1 MGKMERIHKKT
12 VLIIIGIILLM
23 GISCVNSCS
32 MTKRQ
37 NVKTGMYLAE
47 GAKDGDDARVGSDNG
62 IGNNSNNDA
71 IDAILQGME
80 AENSVSGGNALYSK
94 EPTVYTGEETIRVL
108 IQNSDYQGIF
118 HKEVKLSCDTE
129 WELHYGLDMELTEKY
144 AGGEELLLD
153 GNGAWFTE
161 CARIELTPTDS
172 GGKISL
178 LSVNRSQ
185 GTPAYRG
192 RIEIRKTG
200 QGFVVINELSIEEY
214 LYGVVPSEMPVS
226 YPMEALKAQ
235 AICARTYVYAQM
247 DSPGYAEYGA
257 HVDDSTGYQV
267 YNNTAEKE
275 EAIQAVQE
283 TKGEVVRLN
292 GELVD
297 TYYYSTSCGFGADE
311 RVWNPGEEKRV
322 SYLTAASIS
331 ETAMQQERRKQESD
345 SAGFQG
351 TGKQEGDSAGLQ
363 GTGKQE
369 GDSAELPGTGY
380 FTAQDMCR
388 GDYFHEFLQNP
399 PETDFERQEPWYRWS
414 ITVESIDTESLQKVL
429 KERREAEPDR
439 IFVEE
444 NGENSEN
451 LAGNTGSKTE
461 NNGDKTEPVGSKEG
475 NAGSNAEIAGKWED
489 IGRITDI
496 HIGKRGDGGIA
507 ESLVIKGE
515 KRTVTV
521 LSQYNIRAVLCA
533 GGVTAVRQDG
543 SKVEMKT
550 LLLPSAFFEIETIK
564 DGENM
569 IGYKLYGGGYGHGAG
584 MSQNAARHMAEKG
597 YTAADILL
605 YFYKNCKIEN
615 VRTET

>member
-1 MGKMERIHKKT
+1 MGKTERIHKKT
-12 VLIIIGIILLM
+12 VLIIIGILLLL

-32 MTKRQ
+32 TTKQQ
-37 NVKTGMYLAE
+37 NAKNGVYLAE
-47 GAKDGDDARVGSDNG
+47 GVKDE
-62 IGNNSNNDA
+62 
-71 IDAILQGME
+71 E
-80 AENSVSGGNALYSK
+80 AENTVSGGNALEQK
-94 EPTVYTGEETIRVL
+94 AQVVYTGEETIRVL
-108 IQNSDYQGIF
+108 IQNSDYQGIY

-129 WELHYGLDMELTEKY
+129 WELHYGLDGELTEKH

-153 GNGAWFTE
+153 GNSAWFTE
-161 CARIELTPTDS
+161 CARIVLSPAED

-178 LSVNRSQ
+178 LSVNRSH

-192 RIEIRKTG
+192 SMEIRKTG
-200 QGFVVINELSIEEY
+200 QGFVVINELPVEEY

-235 AICARTYVYAQM
+235 AICARTYVYAHLE
-247 DSPGYAEYGA
+247 SPGYGEYGA

-311 RVWNPGEEKRV
+311 RVWNPGEEKKV

-331 ETAMQQERRKQESD
+331 ETAMQQDQN
-345 SAGFQG
+345 
-351 TGKQEGDSAGLQ
+351 
-363 GTGKQE
+363 
-369 GDSAELPGTGY
+369 SAEIPGTEY

-388 GDYFHEFLQNP
+388 GDYFHEFLHNP

-414 ITVESIDTESLQKVL
+414 ITVESLDTESLRKVL
-429 KERREAEPDR
+429 KERQEAEPDR
-439 IFVEE
+439 ILVE
-444 NGENSEN
+444 
-451 LAGNTGSKTE
+451 K
-461 NNGDKTEPVGSKEG
+461 NGDKTEPVGSNAGNTDSNAGNTGSNAE
-475 NAGSNAEIAGKWED
+475 NAGSNAEAAGEWED

-496 HIGKRGDGGIA
+496 RIGKRGDGGIA

-515 KRTVTV
+515 KKTVTV

-543 SKVEMKT
+543 SKVELKM
-550 LLLPSAFFEIETIK
+550 LLPSAFFEIESVK
-564 DGENM
+564 EGENM

-597 YTAADILL
+597 YTTADILL
-605 YFYKNCKIEN
+605 FFYRDCKIEN

>member
-1 MGKMERIHKKT
+1 MGKTERIHKKT
-12 VLIIIGIILLM
+12 VLITIGILLLL

-32 MTKRQ
+32 AAKQQ
-37 NVKTGMYLAE
+37 NAKNGVYPAE
-47 GAKDGDDARVGSDNG
+47 GAKDE
-62 IGNNSNNDA
+62 
-71 IDAILQGME
+71 E
-80 AENSVSGGNALYSK
+80 AENSVSGGNALVQK
-94 EPTVYTGEETIRVL
+94 APVVYTGEETIRVL

-129 WELHYGLDMELTEKY
+129 WELHYGLDGELTEKH

-153 GNGAWFTE
+153 ENSAWFTE
-161 CARIELTPTDS
+161 CARIVLSPAED

-192 RIEIRKTG
+192 SMEIRKTG
-200 QGFVVINELSIEEY
+200 QGFVVINELPVEEY

-235 AICARTYVYAQM
+235 AICARTYVYAHLE
-247 DSPGYAEYGA
+247 SPGYGEYGA

-311 RVWNPGEEKRV
+311 RVWNPGEEKKV
-322 SYLTAASIS
+322 SYLKAASIS
-331 ETAMQQERRKQESD
+331 ETPA
-345 SAGFQG
+345 
-351 TGKQEGDSAGLQ
+351 
-363 GTGKQE
+363 
-369 GDSAELPGTGY
+369 

-388 GDYFHEFLQNP
+388 GDYFHEFLHNP

-414 ITVESIDTESLQKVL
+414 ITVESIDAESLQKVL
-429 KERREAEPDR
+429 KERQEAEPDR
-439 IFVEE
+439 ILVEK
-444 NGENSEN
+444 S
-451 LAGNTGSKTE
+451 
-461 NNGDKTEPVGSKEG
+461 GDKTEPVGGNAENVGGNAG
-475 NAGSNAEIAGKWED
+475 NAGSNVGNVGSNAGKAGGNAEAAGEWED

-496 HIGKRGDGGIA
+496 CIGKRGDGGIA

-515 KRTVTV
+515 KKTVTV

-543 SKVEMKT
+543 SKVELKM
-550 LLLPSAFFEIETIK
+550 LLPSAFFEIESVK
-564 DGENM
+564 EGENM

-597 YTAADILL
+597 YTTADILL
-605 YFYKNCKIEN
+605 FFYRDCKIEN

>member
-12 VLIIIGIILLM
+12 ILIIIGILLRL

-32 MTKRQ
+32 KEKQQ
-37 NVKTGMYLAE
+37 NAKTGVYPAE
-47 GAKDGDDARVGSDNG
+47 G
-62 IGNNSNNDA
+62 

-80 AENSVSGGNALYSK
+80 EENSVSSGNAPEQK
-94 EPTVYTGEETIRVL
+94 VPVVYTGEETIRVL
-108 IQNSDYQGIF
+108 LQNSDYQGIF

-129 WELHYGLDMELTEKY
+129 WELHYGLDGELTERH
-144 AGGEELLLD
+144 AGGEEVLLD
-153 GNGAWFTE
+153 GNSAWFTE
-161 CARIELTPTDS
+161 CARIVLSPAED
-172 GGKISL
+172 GGRISL

-192 RIEIRKTG
+192 SMEIRKTG
-200 QGFVVINELSIEEY
+200 QGFVVINELPIEEY

-235 AICARTYVYAQM
+235 AICARTYVYAHLE
-247 DSPGYAEYGA
+247 SPGYGEYGA

-311 RVWNPGEEKRV
+311 RVWNPSEEKKV
-322 SYLTAASIS
+322 SYLKAVSIS
-331 ETAMQQERRKQESD
+331 ETAMQQDQN
-345 SAGFQG
+345 
-351 TGKQEGDSAGLQ
+351 
-363 GTGKQE
+363 
-369 GDSAELPGTGY
+369 SAEIPGTEY

-388 GDYFHEFLQNP
+388 GDYFHVFLHNP

-414 ITVESIDTESLQKVL
+414 ITVESLDTESLRKVL
-429 KERREAEPDR
+429 KERQEAEPDR
-439 IFVEE
+439 ILVE
-444 NGENSEN
+444 
-451 LAGNTGSKTE
+451 K
-461 NNGDKTEPVGSKEG
+461 NGDKTEPVGSNAGNTDSNAG
-475 NAGSNAEIAGKWED
+475 NAGSNAEAAGEWED

-496 HIGKRGDGGIA
+496 RIGKRGDGGIA

-515 KRTVTV
+515 KKTVTV

-543 SKVEMKT
+543 SKVELKM
-550 LLLPSAFFEIETIK
+550 LLPSAFFEIESVK
-564 DGENM
+564 EGENM

-597 YTAADILL
+597 YTTADILL
-605 YFYKNCKIEN
+605 FFYRDCKIEN

>member
-1 MGKMERIHKKT
+1 MGKTERIHKKT
-12 VLIIIGIILLM
+12 VLIIIGILLLL

-32 MTKRQ
+32 TEKQQ
-37 NVKTGMYLAE
+37 NAKNGVYPAE
-47 GAKDGDDARVGSDNG
+47 GAKDE
-62 IGNNSNNDA
+62 
-71 IDAILQGME
+71 E
-80 AENSVSGGNALYSK
+80 AENSVSGGNALVQK
-94 EPTVYTGEETIRVL
+94 APVVYTGEETIRVL

-129 WELHYGLDMELTEKY
+129 WELHYGLDGELTEKH

-153 GNGAWFTE
+153 GNSAWFTE
-161 CARIELTPTDS
+161 CARIVLSPAED

-192 RIEIRKTG
+192 SMEIRKTG
-200 QGFVVINELSIEEY
+200 QGFVVINELPVEEY

-235 AICARTYVYAQM
+235 AICARTYVYAHLE
-247 DSPGYAEYGA
+247 SPGYGEYGA

-311 RVWNPGEEKRV
+311 RVWNPGEEKKV

-331 ETAMQQERRKQESD
+331 ETAMQQDQNSVEIP
-345 SAGFQG
+345 G
-351 TGKQEGDSAGLQ
+351 TGKQEGDNAG
-363 GTGKQE
+363 
-369 GDSAELPGTGY
+369 LPGTGY

-388 GDYFHEFLQNP
+388 GDYFHEFLHNP

-414 ITVESIDTESLQKVL
+414 ITVESIDAESLQKVL
-429 KERREAEPDR
+429 KERQEAEPDR
-439 IFVEE
+439 ILVEK
-444 NGENSEN
+444 S
-451 LAGNTGSKTE
+451 GN
-461 NNGDKTEPVGSKEG
+461 KTEPVGGNAENVGSNAG
-475 NAGSNAEIAGKWED
+475 NAGSNAGNAGSNAGNAGGNAETAGEWED

-496 HIGKRGDGGIA
+496 CIGKRGDGGIA

-515 KRTVTV
+515 KKTVTV

-543 SKVEMKT
+543 SKVELKM
-550 LLLPSAFFEIETIK
+550 LLPSAFFEIESVK
-564 DGENM
+564 EGENM

-597 YTAADILL
+597 YTTADILL
-605 YFYKNCKIEN
+605 FFYRDCKIEN

>member
-1 MGKMERIHKKT
+1 MGKTERIHKKT
-12 VLIIIGIILLM
+12 VLIIIGILLLL

-32 MTKRQ
+32 TAKQQ
-37 NVKTGMYLAE
+37 NAKNGVYPAE
-47 GAKDGDDARVGSDNG
+47 GAKDE
-62 IGNNSNNDA
+62 
-71 IDAILQGME
+71 E
-80 AENSVSGGNALYSK
+80 AENTVSGGNALAQK
-94 EPTVYTGEETIRVL
+94 APVVYTGEETIRVL

-129 WELHYGLDMELTEKY
+129 WELHYGLDGELTEKH

-153 GNGAWFTE
+153 ENSAWFTE
-161 CARIELTPTDS
+161 CARIVLSPAED

-192 RIEIRKTG
+192 SMEIRKTG
-200 QGFVVINELSIEEY
+200 QGFVVINELPVEEY

-235 AICARTYVYAQM
+235 AICARTYVYAHLE
-247 DSPGYAEYGA
+247 SPGYGEYGA

-311 RVWNPGEEKRV
+311 RVWNPGEEKKV
-322 SYLTAASIS
+322 SYLTAVSIS
-331 ETAMQQERRKQESD
+331 ETAMQQDQN
-345 SAGFQG
+345 
-351 TGKQEGDSAGLQ
+351 
-363 GTGKQE
+363 
-369 GDSAELPGTGY
+369 SAEIPGTEY

-399 PETDFERQEPWYRWS
+399 PETDFERQEPWYRWR
-414 ITVESIDTESLQKVL
+414 ITVESLDTESLRKVL
-429 KERREAEPDR
+429 KERQEAEPDR
-439 IFVEE
+439 ILVE
-444 NGENSEN
+444 
-451 LAGNTGSKTE
+451 K
-461 NNGDKTEPVGSKEG
+461 NGDKTEPVGSNAGNTGSNAGNTGSNAGNTDSNAG
-475 NAGSNAEIAGKWED
+475 NAGSNAEAAGEWED

-496 HIGKRGDGGIA
+496 RIGKRGDGGIA

-515 KRTVTV
+515 KKTVTV

-543 SKVEMKT
+543 SKVELKM
-550 LLLPSAFFEIETIK
+550 LLPSAFFEIESVK
-564 DGENM
+564 EGENM

-597 YTAADILL
+597 YTTADILL
-605 YFYKNCKIEN
+605 FFYRGCKIEN

>member
-1 MGKMERIHKKT
+1 MGKTERIHKKT
-12 VLIIIGIILLM
+12 VLIIIGILLLL

-32 MTKRQ
+32 TAKQQ
-37 NVKTGMYLAE
+37 NAKNGVYPAE
-47 GAKDGDDARVGSDNG
+47 GAKDE
-62 IGNNSNNDA
+62 
-71 IDAILQGME
+71 E
-80 AENSVSGGNALYSK
+80 AENTVSGGNALAQK
-94 EPTVYTGEETIRVL
+94 APVVYTGEETIRVL
-108 IQNSDYQGIF
+108 IQNSDYQGIY

-129 WELHYGLDMELTEKY
+129 WELHYGLDGELTEKH
-144 AGGEELLLD
+144 AVGEELLLD
-153 GNGAWFTE
+153 GNSAWFTE
-161 CARIELTPTDS
+161 CARIVLSPAED

-192 RIEIRKTG
+192 SMEIRKTG
-200 QGFVVINELSIEEY
+200 QGFVVINELPVEEY

-235 AICARTYVYAQM
+235 AICARTYVYAHLE
-247 DSPGYAEYGA
+247 SPGYGEYGA

-311 RVWNPGEEKRV
+311 RVWNPGEEKKV

-331 ETAMQQERRKQESD
+331 ETAMQQDQN
-345 SAGFQG
+345 
-351 TGKQEGDSAGLQ
+351 
-363 GTGKQE
+363 
-369 GDSAELPGTGY
+369 SAEIPGTEY

-414 ITVESIDTESLQKVL
+414 ITVESLDTESLRKVL
-429 KERREAEPDR
+429 KERQEAEPDR
-439 IFVEE
+439 ILVE
-444 NGENSEN
+444 
-451 LAGNTGSKTE
+451 K
-461 NNGDKTEPVGSKEG
+461 NGDKTEPVGSNAG
-475 NAGSNAEIAGKWED
+475 NTGSNAGNTGSNAGNADSNAENADSNAEAAGEWED

-496 HIGKRGDGGIA
+496 RIGKRGDGGIA

-515 KRTVTV
+515 KKTVTV

-543 SKVEMKT
+543 SKVELKM
-550 LLLPSAFFEIETIK
+550 LLPSAFFEIESVK
-564 DGENM
+564 EGENM

-597 YTAADILL
+597 YTTADILL
-605 YFYKNCKIEN
+605 FFYRDCKIEN

>member
-1 MGKMERIHKKT
+1 MGKTERIHKKT
-12 VLIIIGIILLM
+12 VLIIIGILLLL

-32 MTKRQ
+32 AAKQQ
-37 NVKTGMYLAE
+37 NAKNGVYPAE
-47 GAKDGDDARVGSDNG
+47 GAKDE
-62 IGNNSNNDA
+62 
-71 IDAILQGME
+71 E
-80 AENSVSGGNALYSK
+80 AENTVSGGNALVQK
-94 EPTVYTGEETIRVL
+94 APVVYTGEETIRVL

-129 WELHYGLDMELTEKY
+129 WELHYGLDGELTEKH

-153 GNGAWFTE
+153 ENSAWFTE
-161 CARIELTPTDS
+161 CARIVLSPAED

-192 RIEIRKTG
+192 SMEIRKTG
-200 QGFVVINELSIEEY
+200 QGFVVINELPVEEY

-235 AICARTYVYAQM
+235 AICARTYVYAHLE
-247 DSPGYAEYGA
+247 SPGYGEYGA

-311 RVWNPGEEKRV
+311 RVWNPGEEKKV
-322 SYLTAASIS
+322 SYLTATSIS
-331 ETAMQQERRKQESD
+331 ETAMQQEQNSAEIPGTEKQEED
-345 SAGFQG
+345 SAEIPGTGKQEEDSAEISG
-351 TGKQEGDSAGLQ
+351 TGKQEGDNAG
-363 GTGKQE
+363 
-369 GDSAELPGTGY
+369 LPGTGY

-388 GDYFHEFLQNP
+388 GDYFHEFLHNP

-414 ITVESIDTESLQKVL
+414 ITVESLDTESLQKVL
-429 KERREAEPDR
+429 KERQEAESDR
-439 IFVEE
+439 ILVEKSS
-444 NGENSEN
+444 N
-451 LAGNTGSKTE
+451 A
-461 NNGDKTEPVGSKEG
+461 G
-475 NAGSNAEIAGKWED
+475 NAGGNAENAGGNAEAAGEWED

-496 HIGKRGDGGIA
+496 SIGKRGDGGIA

-515 KRTVTV
+515 KKTVTV

-543 SKVEMKT
+543 SKVELKM
-550 LLLPSAFFEIETIK
+550 LLPSAFFEIESVK
-564 DGENM
+564 EGENM

-597 YTAADILL
+597 YTTADILL
-605 YFYKNCKIEN
+605 FFYRDCKIEN

>member
-1 MGKMERIHKKT
+1 MGKTERIHKKA
-12 VLIIIGIILLM
+12 VLIIIGILLLL

-32 MTKRQ
+32 AAKQQ
-37 NVKTGMYLAE
+37 NAKNGVYHAE
-47 GAKDGDDARVGSDNG
+47 GAKDE
-62 IGNNSNNDA
+62 
-71 IDAILQGME
+71 E
-80 AENSVSGGNALYSK
+80 AENTVSGGNALVQK
-94 EPTVYTGEETIRVL
+94 APVVYTGEETIRVL

-129 WELHYGLDMELTEKY
+129 WELHYGLDGELTEKH

-153 GNGAWFTE
+153 GNSVWFTE
-161 CARIELTPTDS
+161 CARIVLSPAED
-172 GGKISL
+172 GRKISL

-192 RIEIRKTG
+192 SMEIRKTG
-200 QGFVVINELSIEEY
+200 QGFVVINELPVEEY

-235 AICARTYVYAQM
+235 AICARTYVYAHLE
-247 DSPGYAEYGA
+247 SPGYGEYGA

-283 TKGEVVRLN
+283 TKGEVVRIN

-311 RVWNPGEEKRV
+311 RVWNPGEVKKV

-331 ETAMQQERRKQESD
+331 ETAMQQDQN
-345 SAGFQG
+345 SAEPTG
-351 TGKQEGDSAGLQ
+351 TGKQE
-363 GTGKQE
+363 E
-369 GDSAELPGTGY
+369 DSAEIPGTGY

-388 GDYFHEFLQNP
+388 GDYFHEFLHNP

-414 ITVESIDTESLQKVL
+414 ITVESIDVESLQKVL
-429 KERREAEPDR
+429 KERQEAEPDR
-439 IFVEE
+439 ILVEK
-444 NGENSEN
+444 S
-451 LAGNTGSKTE
+451 
-461 NNGDKTEPVGSKEG
+461 GDKTEPVGSNAG
-475 NAGSNAEIAGKWED
+475 NAGSNAGNAGSNAGNAGGNAEAAGEWED

-496 HIGKRGDGGIA
+496 CIGKRGDGGIA

-515 KRTVTV
+515 KKTVTV

-543 SKVEMKT
+543 SKVELKM
-550 LLLPSAFFEIETIK
+550 LLPSAFFEIESVK
-564 DGENM
+564 EGENM

-597 YTAADILL
+597 YTTADILL
-605 YFYKNCKIEN
+605 FFYRDCKIEN

>member
-1 MGKMERIHKKT
+1 MGKTERIHKKT
-12 VLIIIGIILLM
+12 VLIIIGILLLL

-32 MTKRQ
+32 TAKQQ
-37 NVKTGMYLAE
+37 NAKNGVYPAE
-47 GAKDGDDARVGSDNG
+47 GAKDE
-62 IGNNSNNDA
+62 
-71 IDAILQGME
+71 E
-80 AENSVSGGNALYSK
+80 AENTVSGGNALAQK
-94 EPTVYTGEETIRVL
+94 APVVYTGEETIRVL

-129 WELHYGLDMELTEKY
+129 WELHYGLDGELTEKH

-153 GNGAWFTE
+153 ENSAWFTE
-161 CARIELTPTDS
+161 CARIVLSPAED

-192 RIEIRKTG
+192 SMEIRKTG
-200 QGFVVINELSIEEY
+200 QGFVVINELPVEEY

-235 AICARTYVYAQM
+235 AICARTYVYAHLE
-247 DSPGYAEYGA
+247 SPGYGEYGA

-311 RVWNPGEEKRV
+311 RVWNPGEEKKV

-331 ETAMQQERRKQESD
+331 ETAMQQDQN
-345 SAGFQG
+345 
-351 TGKQEGDSAGLQ
+351 
-363 GTGKQE
+363 
-369 GDSAELPGTGY
+369 SAEIPGTEY

-414 ITVESIDTESLQKVL
+414 ITVESLDTESLRKVL
-429 KERREAEPDR
+429 KERQEAEPDR
-439 IFVEE
+439 ILVE
-444 NGENSEN
+444 
-451 LAGNTGSKTE
+451 K
-461 NNGDKTEPVGSKEG
+461 NGDKTEPVGSNAG
-475 NAGSNAEIAGKWED
+475 NTDSNAGNTGSNAEAAGEWED

-496 HIGKRGDGGIA
+496 CIGKRGDGGIA

-515 KRTVTV
+515 KKTVTV

-543 SKVEMKT
+543 SKVELKM
-550 LLLPSAFFEIETIK
+550 LLPSAFFEIESVK
-564 DGENM
+564 EGENM

-597 YTAADILL
+597 YTTADILL
-605 YFYKNCKIEN
+605 FFYRDCKIEN

>member
-1 MGKMERIHKKT
+1 MGKTERIHKKT
-12 VLIIIGIILLM
+12 VLIIIGILLLL

-32 MTKRQ
+32 TAKQQ
-37 NVKTGMYLAE
+37 NAKNGVYPAE
-47 GAKDGDDARVGSDNG
+47 GAKDE
-62 IGNNSNNDA
+62 
-71 IDAILQGME
+71 E
-80 AENSVSGGNALYSK
+80 AENTVSGGNALAQK
-94 EPTVYTGEETIRVL
+94 AQVVYTGEETIRVL

-129 WELHYGLDMELTEKY
+129 WELHYGLDGELTEKH

-153 GNGAWFTE
+153 ENSAWFTE
-161 CARIELTPTDS
+161 CARIVLSPAED

-192 RIEIRKTG
+192 SMEIRKTG
-200 QGFVVINELSIEEY
+200 QGFVVINELPVEEY

-235 AICARTYVYAQM
+235 AICARTYVYAHLE
-247 DSPGYAEYGA
+247 SPGYGEYGA

-311 RVWNPGEEKRV
+311 RVWNPGEEKKV
-322 SYLTAASIS
+322 SYLTAVSIS
-331 ETAMQQERRKQESD
+331 ETAMQQDQN
-345 SAGFQG
+345 
-351 TGKQEGDSAGLQ
+351 
-363 GTGKQE
+363 
-369 GDSAELPGTGY
+369 SAEISGTEY

-414 ITVESIDTESLQKVL
+414 ITVESIDTESLRRVL
-429 KERREAEPDR
+429 KERQEAEPDR
-439 IFVEE
+439 ILVE
-444 NGENSEN
+444 
-451 LAGNTGSKTE
+451 K
-461 NNGDKTEPVGSKEG
+461 NGDKTEPVGSNAGNAGSNVENVGGNAG
-475 NAGSNAEIAGKWED
+475 NAGSNAEAAGEWED

-496 HIGKRGDGGIA
+496 RIGKRGDGGIA

-515 KRTVTV
+515 KKTVTV

-543 SKVEMKT
+543 SKVELKM
-550 LLLPSAFFEIETIK
+550 LLPSAFFEIESVK
-564 DGENM
+564 EGENM

-597 YTAADILL
+597 YTTADILL
-605 YFYKNCKIEN
+605 FFYRDCKIEN

>member
-1 MGKMERIHKKT
+1 MGKTERIHKKA
-12 VLIIIGIILLM
+12 VLIIIGILLLL

-32 MTKRQ
+32 TAKQQ
-37 NVKTGMYLAE
+37 NAKNGVYPAE
-47 GAKDGDDARVGSDNG
+47 GAKDE
-62 IGNNSNNDA
+62 
-71 IDAILQGME
+71 E
-80 AENSVSGGNALYSK
+80 AENSVSSGNAPEQK
-94 EPTVYTGEETIRVL
+94 APVVYTGEETIRVL

-129 WELHYGLDMELTEKY
+129 WELHYGLDGELTERH
-144 AGGEELLLD
+144 AGGEEVLLD
-153 GNGAWFTE
+153 GNSAWFTE
-161 CARIELTPTDS
+161 CARIVLSPAED
-172 GGKISL
+172 GGRISL

-185 GTPAYRG
+185 GTPVYRG
-192 RIEIRKTG
+192 SMEIRKTG
-200 QGFVVINELSIEEY
+200 QGFVVINELPIEEY

-235 AICARTYVYAQM
+235 AICARTYVYAHLE
-247 DSPGYAEYGA
+247 SPGYGEYGA

-311 RVWNPGEEKRV
+311 RVWNPGEEKKV
-322 SYLTAASIS
+322 SYLTAVSIS
-331 ETAMQQERRKQESD
+331 ETAMQQDQN
-345 SAGFQG
+345 
-351 TGKQEGDSAGLQ
+351 
-363 GTGKQE
+363 
-369 GDSAELPGTGY
+369 SAEIPGTEY

-388 GDYFHEFLQNP
+388 GDYFHEFLHNP

-414 ITVESIDTESLQKVL
+414 ITVESLDTESLRKVL
-429 KERREAEPDR
+429 KERQEAEPDR
-439 IFVEE
+439 ILVE
-444 NGENSEN
+444 
-451 LAGNTGSKTE
+451 K
-461 NNGDKTEPVGSKEG
+461 NGDKTEPVGSNAG
-475 NAGSNAEIAGKWED
+475 NTDSNAGNTGSNAGNTGSNAEAAGEWED

-496 HIGKRGDGGIA
+496 RIGKRGDGGIA

-515 KRTVTV
+515 KKTVTV

-543 SKVEMKT
+543 SKVELKM
-550 LLLPSAFFEIETIK
+550 LLPSAFFEIESVK
-564 DGENM
+564 EGENM

-597 YTAADILL
+597 YTTADILL
-605 YFYKNCKIEN
+605 FFYRDCKIEN

>member
-1 MGKMERIHKKT
+1 MGKTERIHKKT
-12 VLIIIGIILLM
+12 VLIIIGILLLL
-23 GISCVNSCS
+23 GISCMNCCS
-32 MTKRQ
+32 TEKQQ
-37 NVKTGMYLAE
+37 NAKTGVYPAE
-47 GAKDGDDARVGSDNG
+47 RTE
-62 IGNNSNNDA
+62 
-71 IDAILQGME
+71 AILQGME
-80 AENSVSGGNALYSK
+80 AENSVSSGNAPEQK
-94 EPTVYTGEETIRVL
+94 APVVYTGEETIRVL

-129 WELHYGLDMELTEKY
+129 WELHYGLDGELTEKH

-153 GNGAWFTE
+153 GNSAWFTE
-161 CARIELTPTDS
+161 CARIVLSPAED

-192 RIEIRKTG
+192 SMEIRKTG
-200 QGFVVINELSIEEY
+200 QGFVVINELPVEEY

-235 AICARTYVYAQM
+235 AICARTYVYAHLE
-247 DSPGYAEYGA
+247 SPGYGEYGA

-311 RVWNPGEEKRV
+311 RVWNPGEEKKV

-331 ETAMQQERRKQESD
+331 ETAMQQDQN
-345 SAGFQG
+345 
-351 TGKQEGDSAGLQ
+351 
-363 GTGKQE
+363 
-369 GDSAELPGTGY
+369 SAEIPGTEY

-414 ITVESIDTESLQKVL
+414 ITVESLDTESLRKVL
-429 KERREAEPDR
+429 KERQEAEPDR
-439 IFVEE
+439 IHVE
-444 NGENSEN
+444 
-451 LAGNTGSKTE
+451 K
-461 NNGDKTEPVGSKEG
+461 NGDKTEPVGSNAG
-475 NAGSNAEIAGKWED
+475 NTGSNAGNTDSNAGNTGGNAEAAGEWED

-496 HIGKRGDGGIA
+496 CIGKRGDGGIA

-515 KRTVTV
+515 KKTVTV

-543 SKVEMKT
+543 SKVELKM
-550 LLLPSAFFEIETIK
+550 LLPSAFFEIESVK
-564 DGENM
+564 EGENM

-597 YTAADILL
+597 YTTADILL
-605 YFYKNCKIEN
+605 FFYRDCKIEN

>member
-1 MGKMERIHKKT
+1 MGKTERIHKKT
-12 VLIIIGIILLM
+12 VLIIIGILLLL

-32 MTKRQ
+32 TAKQQ
-37 NVKTGMYLAE
+37 NAKNGVYPAE
-47 GAKDGDDARVGSDNG
+47 GAKDE
-62 IGNNSNNDA
+62 
-71 IDAILQGME
+71 E
-80 AENSVSGGNALYSK
+80 AENSVSGGNALAQK
-94 EPTVYTGEETIRVL
+94 APVVYTGEETIRVL

-129 WELHYGLDMELTEKY
+129 WELHYGLDGELTEKH
-144 AGGEELLLD
+144 AVGEELLLD
-153 GNGAWFTE
+153 GNSAWFTE
-161 CARIELTPTDS
+161 CARIVLSPAED

-192 RIEIRKTG
+192 SMEIRKTG
-200 QGFVVINELSIEEY
+200 QGFVVINELPVEEY

-235 AICARTYVYAQM
+235 AICARTYVYAHLE
-247 DSPGYAEYGA
+247 SPGYGEYGA

-311 RVWNPGEEKRV
+311 RVWNPGEEKKV

-331 ETAMQQERRKQESD
+331 ET
-345 SAGFQG
+345 
-351 TGKQEGDSAGLQ
+351 
-363 GTGKQE
+363 
-369 GDSAELPGTGY
+369 PV

-388 GDYFHEFLQNP
+388 GDYFHEFLHNP

-414 ITVESIDTESLQKVL
+414 ITVESIDAESLQKVL
-429 KERREAEPDR
+429 KERQEAEPDR
-439 IFVEE
+439 ILVEK
-444 NGENSEN
+444 S
-451 LAGNTGSKTE
+451 
-461 NNGDKTEPVGSKEG
+461 GDKTGSVGSNAGNADSNAGNVGSNAG
-475 NAGSNAEIAGKWED
+475 NAGGNAEAAGEWED

-496 HIGKRGDGGIA
+496 CIGKRGDGGIA

-515 KRTVTV
+515 KKTVTV

-543 SKVEMKT
+543 SKVELKM
-550 LLLPSAFFEIETIK
+550 LLPSAFFEIESVK
-564 DGENM
+564 EGENM

-597 YTAADILL
+597 YTTADILL
-605 YFYKNCKIEN
+605 FFYRDCKIEN

>member
-1 MGKMERIHKKT
+1 MGKTERIHKKT
-12 VLIIIGIILLM
+12 VLIIIGILLLL

-32 MTKRQ
+32 TAKQQ
-37 NVKTGMYLAE
+37 NAKNGVYPAE
-47 GAKDGDDARVGSDNG
+47 RAKDE
-62 IGNNSNNDA
+62 
-71 IDAILQGME
+71 E
-80 AENSVSGGNALYSK
+80 AENSVSGGNALVQK
-94 EPTVYTGEETIRVL
+94 APVVYTGEETIRVL

-129 WELHYGLDMELTEKY
+129 WELHYGLDGELTEKH

-153 GNGAWFTE
+153 ENSAWFTE
-161 CARIELTPTDS
+161 CARIVLSPAED

-192 RIEIRKTG
+192 SMEIRKTG
-200 QGFVVINELSIEEY
+200 QGFVVINELPVEEY

-235 AICARTYVYAQM
+235 AICARTYVYAHLE
-247 DSPGYAEYGA
+247 SPGYGEYGA

-311 RVWNPGEEKRV
+311 RVWNPGEEKKV

-331 ETAMQQERRKQESD
+331 ETAMQQDQN
-345 SAGFQG
+345 SAEIPG
-351 TGKQEGDSAGLQ
+351 TGKQEGDNAG
-363 GTGKQE
+363 
-369 GDSAELPGTGY
+369 LPGTGY

-388 GDYFHEFLQNP
+388 GDYFHEFLHNP

-414 ITVESIDTESLQKVL
+414 ITVESIDAESLQKVL
-429 KERREAEPDR
+429 KERQEAEPDR
-439 IFVEE
+439 ILVEKS
-444 NGENSEN
+444 GD
-451 LAGNTGSKTE
+451 AGNAGG
-461 NNGDKTEPVGSKEG
+461 NAGNAGGNAG
-475 NAGSNAEIAGKWED
+475 NAGSNAGNAGSNAGNTGSNAEAAGEWED

-496 HIGKRGDGGIA
+496 SIGKRGDGGIA

-515 KRTVTV
+515 KKTVTV

-543 SKVEMKT
+543 SKVELKM
-550 LLLPSAFFEIETIK
+550 LLPSAFFEIESVK
-564 DGENM
+564 EGENM

-597 YTAADILL
+597 YTTADILL
-605 YFYKNCKIEN
+605 FFYRDCKIEN

>member
-1 MGKMERIHKKT
+1 MGKTERIHKKA
-12 VLIIIGIILLM
+12 VLIIIGILLLL

-32 MTKRQ
+32 TAKQQ
-37 NVKTGMYLAE
+37 NAKNGVYPAE
-47 GAKDGDDARVGSDNG
+47 GVKDE
-62 IGNNSNNDA
+62 
-71 IDAILQGME
+71 E
-80 AENSVSGGNALYSK
+80 AENSVSGGNALVQK
-94 EPTVYTGEETIRVL
+94 APVVYTGEETIRVL

-129 WELHYGLDMELTEKY
+129 WELHYGLDGELTEKH

-153 GNGAWFTE
+153 ENSAWFME
-161 CARIELTPTDS
+161 CARIVLSPAED

-192 RIEIRKTG
+192 SMEIRKTG
-200 QGFVVINELSIEEY
+200 QGFVVINELPVEEY

-235 AICARTYVYAQM
+235 AICARTYVYAHLE
-247 DSPGYAEYGA
+247 SPGYGEYGA

-311 RVWNPGEEKRV
+311 RVWNPGEEKKV
-322 SYLTAASIS
+322 SYLTATSIS
-331 ETAMQQERRKQESD
+331 ETAMQQEQN
-345 SAGFQG
+345 
-351 TGKQEGDSAGLQ
+351 
-363 GTGKQE
+363 
-369 GDSAELPGTGY
+369 SAEIPGTGY

-388 GDYFHEFLQNP
+388 GDYFHEFLHNP

-414 ITVESIDTESLQKVL
+414 ITVESIDAESLQKVL
-429 KERREAEPDR
+429 KERQEAEPDR
-439 IFVEE
+439 ILVEKSGNKTE
-444 NGENSEN
+444 PAGSN
-451 LAGNTGSKTE
+451 AGNTGS
-461 NNGDKTEPVGSKEG
+461 NAG
-475 NAGSNAEIAGKWED
+475 NAGSNAGNVGGNAEATGEWED

-496 HIGKRGDGGIA
+496 CIGKRGDGGIA

-515 KRTVTV
+515 KKTVTV

-543 SKVEMKT
+543 SKVELKM
-550 LLLPSAFFEIETIK
+550 LLPSAFFEIESVK
-564 DGENM
+564 EGENM

-597 YTAADILL
+597 YTTADILL
-605 YFYKNCKIEN
+605 FFYRDCKIEN

>member
-1 MGKMERIHKKT
+1 MGKTERIHKKA
-12 VLIIIGIILLM
+12 VLIIIGILLLL

-32 MTKRQ
+32 TAKQQ
-37 NVKTGMYLAE
+37 NAKNGVYPAE
-47 GAKDGDDARVGSDNG
+47 GAKDE
-62 IGNNSNNDA
+62 
-71 IDAILQGME
+71 E
-80 AENSVSGGNALYSK
+80 AENTVSGGNALAQK
-94 EPTVYTGEETIRVL
+94 APVVYTGEETIRVL

-129 WELHYGLDMELTEKY
+129 WELHYGLDGELTEKH

-153 GNGAWFTE
+153 ENSAWFTE
-161 CARIELTPTDS
+161 CARIVLSPAED

-192 RIEIRKTG
+192 SMEIRKTG
-200 QGFVVINELSIEEY
+200 QGFVVINELPVEEY

-235 AICARTYVYAQM
+235 AICARTYVYAHLE
-247 DSPGYAEYGA
+247 SPGYGEYGA

-311 RVWNPGEEKRV
+311 RVWNPGEEKKV
-322 SYLTAASIS
+322 SYLTATSIS
-331 ETAMQQERRKQESD
+331 ESAMQQDQN
-345 SAGFQG
+345 
-351 TGKQEGDSAGLQ
+351 
-363 GTGKQE
+363 
-369 GDSAELPGTGY
+369 SAEIPGTEY

-388 GDYFHEFLQNP
+388 GDYFHEFLHNP

-414 ITVESIDTESLQKVL
+414 ITVESIDAESLQKVL
-429 KERREAEPDR
+429 KERQEAEPDR
-439 IFVEE
+439 ILVEK
-444 NGENSEN
+444 S
-451 LAGNTGSKTE
+451 
-461 NNGDKTEPVGSKEG
+461 GDKTEPVGSNAGNTGSNVENTGSNAGNTGSNAG
-475 NAGSNAEIAGKWED
+475 NAGSNAGNAGSDAEAAGAWED

-496 HIGKRGDGGIA
+496 RIGKRGDGGIA

-515 KRTVTV
+515 KKTVTV

-543 SKVEMKT
+543 SKVELKM
-550 LLLPSAFFEIETIK
+550 LLPSAFFEIESVK
-564 DGENM
+564 EGENM

-597 YTAADILL
+597 YTTADILL
-605 YFYKNCKIEN
+605 FFYRDCKIEN

>member
-1 MGKMERIHKKT
+1 MGKTERIHKKT
-12 VLIIIGIILLM
+12 ILIIIGILLLL

-32 MTKRQ
+32 AAKQQ
-37 NVKTGMYLAE
+37 NAKNGVYPAE
-47 GAKDGDDARVGSDNG
+47 RAKD
-62 IGNNSNNDA
+62 
-71 IDAILQGME
+71 E
-80 AENSVSGGNALYSK
+80 ETENSVSGGNALVQK
-94 EPTVYTGEETIRVL
+94 APVVYTGEETIRVL

-129 WELHYGLDMELTEKY
+129 WELHYGLDGELTEKH

-153 GNGAWFTE
+153 ENSAWFTE
-161 CARIELTPTDS
+161 CARIVLSPAED

-192 RIEIRKTG
+192 SMEIRKTG
-200 QGFVVINELSIEEY
+200 QGFVVINELPVEEY

-235 AICARTYVYAQM
+235 AICARTYVYAHLE
-247 DSPGYAEYGA
+247 SPGYGEYGA

-311 RVWNPGEEKRV
+311 RVWNPGEEKKV
-322 SYLTAASIS
+322 SYLTAVSIS
-331 ETAMQQERRKQESD
+331 ESAMQQDQN
-345 SAGFQG
+345 
-351 TGKQEGDSAGLQ
+351 
-363 GTGKQE
+363 
-369 GDSAELPGTGY
+369 SAEIPGTGY

-388 GDYFHEFLQNP
+388 GDYFHEFLHNP

-414 ITVESIDTESLQKVL
+414 ITVESIDAESLQKVL
-429 KERREAEPDR
+429 KERQEAEPDR
-439 IFVEE
+439 ILVEK
-444 NGENSEN
+444 NSN
-451 LAGNTGSKTE
+451 
-461 NNGDKTEPVGSKEG
+461 PG
-475 NAGSNAEIAGKWED
+475 NAGSNAGNAGGNAEAAGEWED
-489 IGRITDI
+489 IGRIMDI
-496 HIGKRGDGGIA
+496 SIGKRGDGGIA

-515 KRTVTV
+515 KKTVTV

-543 SKVEMKT
+543 SKVELKM
-550 LLLPSAFFEIETIK
+550 LLPSAFFEIESVK
-564 DGENM
+564 EGENM

-597 YTAADILL
+597 YTTADILL
-605 YFYKNCKIEN
+605 FFYRDCKIEN

>member
-1 MGKMERIHKKT
+1 MGKTERIQKKT
-12 VLIIIGIILLM
+12 VLIIIGILLLL

-32 MTKRQ
+32 AAKQQ
-37 NVKTGMYLAE
+37 NAKNGVYPAE
-47 GAKDGDDARVGSDNG
+47 GAKDE
-62 IGNNSNNDA
+62 
-71 IDAILQGME
+71 E
-80 AENSVSGGNALYSK
+80 AENSVSGGNALVQK
-94 EPTVYTGEETIRVL
+94 APVVYTGEETIRVL

-129 WELHYGLDMELTEKY
+129 WELHYGLDGELTEKH

-153 GNGAWFTE
+153 GNSAWFTE
-161 CARIELTPTDS
+161 CARIVLSPAED

-192 RIEIRKTG
+192 SMEIRKTG
-200 QGFVVINELSIEEY
+200 QGFVVINELPVEEY

-235 AICARTYVYAQM
+235 AICARTYVYAHLE
-247 DSPGYAEYGA
+247 SPGYGEYGA

-311 RVWNPGEEKRV
+311 RVWNPGEEKKV
-322 SYLTAASIS
+322 SYLTAVSIS
-331 ETAMQQERRKQESD
+331 ESAMQQDQN
-345 SAGFQG
+345 
-351 TGKQEGDSAGLQ
+351 
-363 GTGKQE
+363 
-369 GDSAELPGTGY
+369 SAEIPGTGY

-388 GDYFHEFLQNP
+388 GDYFHEFLHNP

-414 ITVESIDTESLQKVL
+414 ITVESIDAESLQKVL
-429 KERREAEPDR
+429 KERQEAEPDR
-439 IFVEE
+439 ILVEK
-444 NGENSEN
+444 S
-451 LAGNTGSKTE
+451 GN
-461 NNGDKTEPVGSKEG
+461 KTEPVGGNAENVGINAG
-475 NAGSNAEIAGKWED
+475 NAGGNAEAAGEWED

-496 HIGKRGDGGIA
+496 CIGKRGDGGIA

-515 KRTVTV
+515 KKTVTV

-543 SKVEMKT
+543 SKVELKM
-550 LLLPSAFFEIETIK
+550 LLPSAFFEIESVK
-564 DGENM
+564 EGENM

-597 YTAADILL
+597 YTTADILL
-605 YFYKNCKIEN
+605 FFYRDCKIEN

>member
-1 MGKMERIHKKT
+1 MGKTERIHKKA
-12 VLIIIGIILLM
+12 VLIIIGILLLL

-32 MTKRQ
+32 AAKQQ
-37 NVKTGMYLAE
+37 NAKNGVYPAE
-47 GAKDGDDARVGSDNG
+47 GAKDE
-62 IGNNSNNDA
+62 
-71 IDAILQGME
+71 E
-80 AENSVSGGNALYSK
+80 AENSVSGGNALVQK
-94 EPTVYTGEETIRVL
+94 APVVYTGEETIRVL

-129 WELHYGLDMELTEKY
+129 WELHYGLDGELTEKH

-153 GNGAWFTE
+153 GNSAWFTE
-161 CARIELTPTDS
+161 CARIVLSPAED

-192 RIEIRKTG
+192 SMEIRKTG
-200 QGFVVINELSIEEY
+200 QGFVVINELPVEEY

-235 AICARTYVYAQM
+235 AICARTYVYAHLE
-247 DSPGYAEYGA
+247 SPGYGEYGA

-311 RVWNPGEEKRV
+311 RVWNPGEEKKV
-322 SYLTAASIS
+322 SYLTAVSIS
-331 ETAMQQERRKQESD
+331 ESAMQQEQNSAEIPGTEKQEED
-345 SAGFQG
+345 SAEIPG
-351 TGKQEGDSAGLQ
+351 TGKQEGDNAG
-363 GTGKQE
+363 
-369 GDSAELPGTGY
+369 LPGTEY

-388 GDYFHEFLQNP
+388 GDYFHEFLHNP

-414 ITVESIDTESLQKVL
+414 ITVESIDAESLQKVL
-429 KERREAEPDR
+429 KERQEAEPDR
-439 IFVEE
+439 ILVEK
-444 NGENSEN
+444 S
-451 LAGNTGSKTE
+451 
-461 NNGDKTEPVGSKEG
+461 GDKTEPVGG
-475 NAGSNAEIAGKWED
+475 NAGNVGSNAGNAGGNAEAAGEWED

-496 HIGKRGDGGIA
+496 CIGKRGDGGIA

-515 KRTVTV
+515 KKTVTV

-543 SKVEMKT
+543 SKVELKM
-550 LLLPSAFFEIETIK
+550 LLPSAFFEIESVK
-564 DGENM
+564 EGENM

-597 YTAADILL
+597 YTTADILL
-605 YFYKNCKIEN
+605 FFYRDCKIEN

>member
-1 MGKMERIHKKT
+1 MGKTERIHKKA
-12 VLIIIGIILLM
+12 VLIIIGILLLL

-32 MTKRQ
+32 TAKQQ
-37 NVKTGMYLAE
+37 NAKNGVYPAE
-47 GAKDGDDARVGSDNG
+47 GVKDE
-62 IGNNSNNDA
+62 
-71 IDAILQGME
+71 E
-80 AENSVSGGNALYSK
+80 AENSVSGGNALVQK
-94 EPTVYTGEETIRVL
+94 APVVYTGEETIRVL

-129 WELHYGLDMELTEKY
+129 WELHYGLDGELTEKH

-153 GNGAWFTE
+153 ENSAWFTE
-161 CARIELTPTDS
+161 CARIVLSPAED

-192 RIEIRKTG
+192 SMEIRKTG
-200 QGFVVINELSIEEY
+200 QGFVVINELPVEEY

-235 AICARTYVYAQM
+235 AICARTYVYAHLE
-247 DSPGYAEYGA
+247 SPGYGEYGA

-311 RVWNPGEEKRV
+311 RVWNPGEEKKV
-322 SYLTAASIS
+322 SYLTATSIS
-331 ETAMQQERRKQESD
+331 ETAMQQDQNSAEIPGTEKQE
-345 SAGFQG
+345 
-351 TGKQEGDSAGLQ
+351 E
-363 GTGKQE
+363 
-369 GDSAELPGTGY
+369 DSAEIPGTGY

-388 GDYFHEFLQNP
+388 GDYFHEFLHNP

-414 ITVESIDTESLQKVL
+414 ITVESIDAESLQKVL
-429 KERREAEPDR
+429 KERQEVEPDR
-439 IFVEE
+439 ILVEK
-444 NGENSEN
+444 S
-451 LAGNTGSKTE
+451 
-461 NNGDKTEPVGSKEG
+461 GDKTEP
-475 NAGSNAEIAGKWED
+475 AGSNAGNVGGNAEAAGEWED

-496 HIGKRGDGGIA
+496 SIGKRGDGGIA

-515 KRTVTV
+515 KKTVTV
-521 LSQYNIRAVLCA
+521 LFQYNIRAVLCA

-543 SKVEMKT
+543 SKVELKM
-550 LLLPSAFFEIETIK
+550 LLPSAFFEIESVK
-564 DGENM
+564 EGENM

-597 YTAADILL
+597 YTTADILL
-605 YFYKNCKIEN
+605 FFYRDCKIEN

>member
-1 MGKMERIHKKT
+1 MGKTERIHKKT
-12 VLIIIGIILLM
+12 VLIIIGILLLL

-32 MTKRQ
+32 TAKQQ
-37 NVKTGMYLAE
+37 NAKNGVYPAE
-47 GAKDGDDARVGSDNG
+47 GAKDE
-62 IGNNSNNDA
+62 
-71 IDAILQGME
+71 E
-80 AENSVSGGNALYSK
+80 AENTVSGGNALAQK
-94 EPTVYTGEETIRVL
+94 AQVVYTGEETIRVL

-129 WELHYGLDMELTEKY
+129 WELHYGLDGELTEKH

-153 GNGAWFTE
+153 ENSAWFTE
-161 CARIELTPTDS
+161 CARIVLSPAED

-192 RIEIRKTG
+192 SMEIRKTG
-200 QGFVVINELSIEEY
+200 QGFVVINELPVEEY

-235 AICARTYVYAQM
+235 AICARTYVYAHLE
-247 DSPGYAEYGA
+247 SPGYGEYGA

-311 RVWNPGEEKRV
+311 RVWNPGEEKKV

-331 ETAMQQERRKQESD
+331 ET
-345 SAGFQG
+345 
-351 TGKQEGDSAGLQ
+351 
-363 GTGKQE
+363 
-369 GDSAELPGTGY
+369 PV

-414 ITVESIDTESLQKVL
+414 ITVESLDTESLRKVL
-429 KERREAEPDR
+429 KERQEAEPDR
-439 IFVEE
+439 ILVE
-444 NGENSEN
+444 
-451 LAGNTGSKTE
+451 K
-461 NNGDKTEPVGSKEG
+461 NGDKTEPVGSNAG
-475 NAGSNAEIAGKWED
+475 NAGSNEGNTDSNAGNAGGNVGNVGSNAGNTDSNAEAAGEWED

-496 HIGKRGDGGIA
+496 RIGKRGDGGIA

-515 KRTVTV
+515 KKTVTV

-543 SKVEMKT
+543 SKVELKM
-550 LLLPSAFFEIETIK
+550 LLPSAFFEIESVK
-564 DGENM
+564 EGENM

-597 YTAADILL
+597 YTTADILL
-605 YFYKNCKIEN
+605 FFYRDCKIEN

>member
-12 VLIIIGIILLM
+12 ILIIIGILLLL

-32 MTKRQ
+32 TEKQQ
-37 NVKTGMYLAE
+37 NAKTGVYPAE
-47 GAKDGDDARVGSDNG
+47 RTE
-62 IGNNSNNDA
+62 
-71 IDAILQGME
+71 AILQGME
-80 AENSVSGGNALYSK
+80 AENSVSSGNAPEQK
-94 EPTVYTGEETIRVL
+94 APVVYTGEETIRVL
-108 IQNSDYQGIF
+108 LQNSDYQGIF

-129 WELHYGLDMELTEKY
+129 WELHYGLDGELTERH
-144 AGGEELLLD
+144 AGGEEVLLD
-153 GNGAWFTE
+153 GNSAWFTE
-161 CARIELTPTDS
+161 CARIVLSPAED
-172 GGKISL
+172 GGRISL

-185 GTPAYRG
+185 GTPSYRG
-192 RIEIRKTG
+192 SMEIRKTG
-200 QGFVVINELSIEEY
+200 QGFVVINELPIEEY

-235 AICARTYVYAQM
+235 AICARTYVYAHLE
-247 DSPGYAEYGA
+247 SPGYLEYSA

-311 RVWNPGEEKRV
+311 RVWNPGEEKKV
-322 SYLTAASIS
+322 SYLTAVSIS
-331 ETAMQQERRKQESD
+331 ETAMQQDQN
-345 SAGFQG
+345 
-351 TGKQEGDSAGLQ
+351 
-363 GTGKQE
+363 
-369 GDSAELPGTGY
+369 SAEIPGTEY

-388 GDYFHEFLQNP
+388 GDYFHEFLHNP

-414 ITVESIDTESLQKVL
+414 IAVESMDTESLQKVL
-429 KERREAEPDR
+429 KERQEAEPDR
-439 IFVEE
+439 ILVE
-444 NGENSEN
+444 
-451 LAGNTGSKTE
+451 K
-461 NNGDKTEPVGSKEG
+461 NGDKTEPVGSNAGNTGSNAGNTDSNAGNTDSNVGNVGSNVG
-475 NAGSNAEIAGKWED
+475 NAGSNAEAAGEWED

-496 HIGKRGDGGIA
+496 RIGKRGDGGIA

-515 KRTVTV
+515 KKTVTV

-543 SKVEMKT
+543 SKVELKM
-550 LLLPSAFFEIETIK
+550 LLPSAFFEIESVK
-564 DGENM
+564 EGENM

-597 YTAADILL
+597 YTAADILVF
-605 YFYKNCKIEN
+605 FYRDCKIEN

>member
-1 MGKMERIHKKT
+1 MGKTERIHKKT
-12 VLIIIGIILLM
+12 VLIIIGILLLL

-32 MTKRQ
+32 AAKQQ
-37 NVKTGMYLAE
+37 NAKNGVYPAE
-47 GAKDGDDARVGSDNG
+47 RAKD
-62 IGNNSNNDA
+62 
-71 IDAILQGME
+71 E
-80 AENSVSGGNALYSK
+80 ETENSVSGGNALVQK
-94 EPTVYTGEETIRVL
+94 APVVYTGEETIRVL

-129 WELHYGLDMELTEKY
+129 WELHYGLDGELTEKH

-153 GNGAWFTE
+153 ENSAWFTE
-161 CARIELTPTDS
+161 CARIVLSPAED

-192 RIEIRKTG
+192 SMEIRKTG
-200 QGFVVINELSIEEY
+200 QGFVVINELPVEEY

-235 AICARTYVYAQM
+235 AICARTYVYAHLE
-247 DSPGYAEYGA
+247 SPGYGEYGA

-311 RVWNPGEEKRV
+311 RVWNPGEEKKV
-322 SYLTAASIS
+322 SYLTATSIS
-331 ETAMQQERRKQESD
+331 ETAMQQEQNSAEIPGTEKQEED
-345 SAGFQG
+345 SAEIPG
-351 TGKQEGDSAGLQ
+351 TGKQEGDNAG
-363 GTGKQE
+363 
-369 GDSAELPGTGY
+369 LPGTGY

-388 GDYFHEFLQNP
+388 GDYFHEFLHNP

-414 ITVESIDTESLQKVL
+414 ITVESLDTESLQKVL
-429 KERREAEPDR
+429 KERQEAEPDR
-439 IFVEE
+439 ILVEKS
-444 NGENSEN
+444 GD
-451 LAGNTGSKTE
+451 AGNADS
-461 NNGDKTEPVGSKEG
+461 NAG
-475 NAGSNAEIAGKWED
+475 NAGSNAGNVGGNAEAAGEWED

-496 HIGKRGDGGIA
+496 CIGKRGDGGIA

-515 KRTVTV
+515 KKTVTV

-543 SKVEMKT
+543 SKVELKM
-550 LLLPSAFFEIETIK
+550 LLPSAFFEIESVK
-564 DGENM
+564 EGENM

-597 YTAADILL
+597 YTTADILL
-605 YFYKNCKIEN
+605 FFYRDCKIEN

>member
-1 MGKMERIHKKT
+1 MGKTERIHKKT
-12 VLIIIGIILLM
+12 VLIIIGILLLL

-32 MTKRQ
+32 TAKQQ
-37 NVKTGMYLAE
+37 NAKNGVYPAE
-47 GAKDGDDARVGSDNG
+47 GAKDE
-62 IGNNSNNDA
+62 
-71 IDAILQGME
+71 E
-80 AENSVSGGNALYSK
+80 AENSVSGGNALVQK
-94 EPTVYTGEETIRVL
+94 APVVYTGEETIRVL

-129 WELHYGLDMELTEKY
+129 WELHYGLDGELTEKH

-153 GNGAWFTE
+153 GNSAWFTE
-161 CARIELTPTDS
+161 CARIVLSPAED

-192 RIEIRKTG
+192 SMEIRKTG
-200 QGFVVINELSIEEY
+200 QGFVVINELPVEEY

-235 AICARTYVYAQM
+235 AICARTYVYAHLE
-247 DSPGYAEYGA
+247 SPGYGEYGA

-311 RVWNPGEEKRV
+311 RVWNPGEEKKV

-331 ETAMQQERRKQESD
+331 ETAMQQDQNSAEIPGTEKQEED
-345 SAGFQG
+345 SAEIPG
-351 TGKQEGDSAGLQ
+351 TGKQEGDNAG
-363 GTGKQE
+363 
-369 GDSAELPGTGY
+369 LPGTGY

-388 GDYFHEFLQNP
+388 GDYFHEFLHNP

-414 ITVESIDTESLQKVL
+414 ITVESIDAESLQKVL
-429 KERREAEPDR
+429 KERQEAEPDR
-439 IFVEE
+439 ILVEKSS
-444 NGENSEN
+444 N
-451 LAGNTGSKTE
+451 A
-461 NNGDKTEPVGSKEG
+461 G
-475 NAGSNAEIAGKWED
+475 NAGGNAEAAGEWED

-496 HIGKRGDGGIA
+496 SIGKRGDGGIA

-515 KRTVTV
+515 KKTVTV

-543 SKVEMKT
+543 SKVELKM
-550 LLLPSAFFEIETIK
+550 LLPSAFFEIESVK
-564 DGENM
+564 EGENM

-597 YTAADILL
+597 YTTADILL
-605 YFYKNCKIEN
+605 FFYRDCKIEN

>member
-1 MGKMERIHKKT
+1 MGKTERIHKKA
-12 VLIIIGIILLM
+12 VLIIIGILLLL

-32 MTKRQ
+32 TAKQQ
-37 NVKTGMYLAE
+37 NAKNGVYLAE
-47 GAKDGDDARVGSDNG
+47 GAKDE
-62 IGNNSNNDA
+62 
-71 IDAILQGME
+71 E
-80 AENSVSGGNALYSK
+80 AENSVSGGNALVQK
-94 EPTVYTGEETIRVL
+94 APVVYTGEETIRVL

-129 WELHYGLDMELTEKY
+129 WELHYGLDGELTEKH

-153 GNGAWFTE
+153 ENSAWFTE
-161 CARIELTPTDS
+161 CARIVLSPAED

-192 RIEIRKTG
+192 SMEIRKTG
-200 QGFVVINELSIEEY
+200 QGFVVINELPVEEY

-235 AICARTYVYAQM
+235 AICARTYVYAHLE
-247 DSPGYAEYGA
+247 SPGYGEYGA

-311 RVWNPGEEKRV
+311 RVWNPGEEKKV

-331 ETAMQQERRKQESD
+331 ETAMQQDQNSAEIPGTEKQEED
-345 SAGFQG
+345 SAEIPG
-351 TGKQEGDSAGLQ
+351 TGKQEGDNAG
-363 GTGKQE
+363 
-369 GDSAELPGTGY
+369 LPGTGY

-388 GDYFHEFLQNP
+388 GDYFHEFLHNP

-414 ITVESIDTESLQKVL
+414 IMVESIDAESLQKVL
-429 KERREAEPDR
+429 KERQEAEPDR
-439 IFVEE
+439 ILVEKS
-444 NGENSEN
+444 GD
-451 LAGNTGSKTE
+451 AGN
-461 NNGDKTEPVGSKEG
+461 VGSNAGNVGSNAGNVGG
-475 NAGSNAEIAGKWED
+475 NAGNAGGNAEAAGEWED

-496 HIGKRGDGGIA
+496 CIGKRGDGGIA

-515 KRTVTV
+515 KKTVTV

-543 SKVEMKT
+543 SKVELKM
-550 LLLPSAFFEIETIK
+550 LLPSAFFEIESVK
-564 DGENM
+564 EGENM

-597 YTAADILL
+597 YTTADILL
-605 YFYKNCKIEN
+605 FFYRDCKIEN

>member
-1 MGKMERIHKKT
+1 MGKTERIHKKT
-12 VLIIIGIILLM
+12 VLIIIGILLLL
-23 GISCVNSCS
+23 GISCVKSCS
-32 MTKRQ
+32 TAKQQ
-37 NVKTGMYLAE
+37 NAKNGVYPAE
-47 GAKDGDDARVGSDNG
+47 GAKDE
-62 IGNNSNNDA
+62 
-71 IDAILQGME
+71 E
-80 AENSVSGGNALYSK
+80 AENTVSGGNALAQK
-94 EPTVYTGEETIRVL
+94 APVVYTGEETIRVL

-129 WELHYGLDMELTEKY
+129 WELHYGLDGELTEKH

-153 GNGAWFTE
+153 ENSAWFTE
-161 CARIELTPTDS
+161 CARIVLSPAED

-192 RIEIRKTG
+192 SMEIRKTG
-200 QGFVVINELSIEEY
+200 QGFVVINELPVEEY

-235 AICARTYVYAQM
+235 AICARTYVYAHLE
-247 DSPGYAEYGA
+247 SPGYGEYGA

-311 RVWNPGEEKRV
+311 RVWNPGEEKKV
-322 SYLTAASIS
+322 SYLTAVSIS
-331 ETAMQQERRKQESD
+331 ETAMQQDQN
-345 SAGFQG
+345 
-351 TGKQEGDSAGLQ
+351 
-363 GTGKQE
+363 
-369 GDSAELPGTGY
+369 SAEIPGTEY

-399 PETDFERQEPWYRWS
+399 PETDFERQEPWYRWI
-414 ITVESIDTESLQKVL
+414 ITVESLDTESLRKVL
-429 KERREAEPDR
+429 KERQEAEPDR
-439 IFVEE
+439 ILVE
-444 NGENSEN
+444 
-451 LAGNTGSKTE
+451 K
-461 NNGDKTEPVGSKEG
+461 NGDKTEPVGSNAG
-475 NAGSNAEIAGKWED
+475 NTGSNAGNTGSNAEAAGEWED

-496 HIGKRGDGGIA
+496 RIGKRGDGGIA

-515 KRTVTV
+515 KKTVTV

-543 SKVEMKT
+543 SKVELKM
-550 LLLPSAFFEIETIK
+550 LLPSAFFEIESVK
-564 DGENM
+564 EGENM

-597 YTAADILL
+597 YTTADILL
-605 YFYKNCKIEN
+605 FFYRDCKIEN

>member
-1 MGKMERIHKKT
+1 MGKTERIHKKT
-12 VLIIIGIILLM
+12 VLIIIGILLLL

-32 MTKRQ
+32 TAKQQ
-37 NVKTGMYLAE
+37 NAKNGVYPAE
-47 GAKDGDDARVGSDNG
+47 GAKDE
-62 IGNNSNNDA
+62 
-71 IDAILQGME
+71 E
-80 AENSVSGGNALYSK
+80 AENTVSGGNAPEQK
-94 EPTVYTGEETIRVL
+94 APVVYTGEETIRVL
-108 IQNSDYQGIF
+108 IQNSDYQGIY

-129 WELHYGLDMELTEKY
+129 WELHYGLDGELTEKH
-144 AGGEELLLD
+144 AVEEELLLD
-153 GNGAWFTE
+153 GNSAWFTE
-161 CARIELTPTDS
+161 CARIVLSPAED

-192 RIEIRKTG
+192 SMEIRKTE
-200 QGFVVINELSIEEY
+200 QGFVVINELPVEEY

-235 AICARTYVYAQM
+235 AICARTYVYAHLE
-247 DSPGYAEYGA
+247 SPGYGEYGA

-311 RVWNPGEEKRV
+311 RVWNPGEEKKV
-322 SYLTAASIS
+322 SYLTAVSIS
-331 ETAMQQERRKQESD
+331 ETAMQQDQN
-345 SAGFQG
+345 
-351 TGKQEGDSAGLQ
+351 
-363 GTGKQE
+363 
-369 GDSAELPGTGY
+369 SAEIPGTEY

-388 GDYFHEFLQNP
+388 GDYFHEFLHNP

-414 ITVESIDTESLQKVL
+414 ITVESLDTESLRKVL
-429 KERREAEPDR
+429 KERQEAEPDR
-439 IFVEE
+439 ILVE
-444 NGENSEN
+444 
-451 LAGNTGSKTE
+451 K
-461 NNGDKTEPVGSKEG
+461 NGDKTEPVGSNAG
-475 NAGSNAEIAGKWED
+475 NAGSNEGNTDSNAGNAGGNAEAAGEWED

-496 HIGKRGDGGIA
+496 RIGKRGDGGIA

-515 KRTVTV
+515 KKTVTV

-543 SKVEMKT
+543 SKVELKM
-550 LLLPSAFFEIETIK
+550 LLPSAFFEIESVK
-564 DGENM
+564 ESENM

-597 YTAADILL
+597 YTTADILL
-605 YFYKNCKIEN
+605 FFYRDCKIEN

>member
-1 MGKMERIHKKT
+1 MGKTERIHKKT
-12 VLIIIGIILLM
+12 VLIIIGILLLL

-32 MTKRQ
+32 AAKQQ
-37 NVKTGMYLAE
+37 NAKNGVYPAE
-47 GAKDGDDARVGSDNG
+47 GAKDE
-62 IGNNSNNDA
+62 
-71 IDAILQGME
+71 E
-80 AENSVSGGNALYSK
+80 AENTVSGGNALVQK
-94 EPTVYTGEETIRVL
+94 APVVYTGEETIRVL

-129 WELHYGLDMELTEKY
+129 WELHYGLDGELTEKH

-153 GNGAWFTE
+153 ENSAWFTE
-161 CARIELTPTDS
+161 CARIVLSPAED

-192 RIEIRKTG
+192 SMEIRKTG
-200 QGFVVINELSIEEY
+200 QGFVVINELPVEEY

-235 AICARTYVYAQM
+235 AICARTYVYAHLE
-247 DSPGYAEYGA
+247 SPGYGEYGA

-311 RVWNPGEEKRV
+311 RVWNPGEEKKV
-322 SYLTAASIS
+322 SYLTATSIS
-331 ETAMQQERRKQESD
+331 ETAMQQEQN
-345 SAGFQG
+345 
-351 TGKQEGDSAGLQ
+351 
-363 GTGKQE
+363 
-369 GDSAELPGTGY
+369 SAEIPGTGY

-388 GDYFHEFLQNP
+388 GDYFHEFLHNP

-414 ITVESIDTESLQKVL
+414 ITVESIDAESLQKVL
-429 KERREAEPDR
+429 KERQEAEPDR
-439 IFVEE
+439 ILVEKSG
-444 NGENSEN
+444 N
-451 LAGNTGSKTE
+451 AGNAGS
-461 NNGDKTEPVGSKEG
+461 NAGNVGSNAG
-475 NAGSNAEIAGKWED
+475 NAGSNAEAAGEWED

-496 HIGKRGDGGIA
+496 SIGKRGDGGIA

-515 KRTVTV
+515 KKTVTV

-543 SKVEMKT
+543 SKVELKM
-550 LLLPSAFFEIETIK
+550 LLPSAFFEIESVK
-564 DGENM
+564 EGENM

-597 YTAADILL
+597 YTTADILL
-605 YFYKNCKIEN
+605 FFYRDCKIEN

>member
-1 MGKMERIHKKT
+1 MGKTERIHKKA
-12 VLIIIGIILLM
+12 VLIIIGILLLL

-32 MTKRQ
+32 TAKQQ
-37 NVKTGMYLAE
+37 NAKNGVYPAE
-47 GAKDGDDARVGSDNG
+47 GAKDE
-62 IGNNSNNDA
+62 
-71 IDAILQGME
+71 E
-80 AENSVSGGNALYSK
+80 AENSVSGGNALVQK
-94 EPTVYTGEETIRVL
+94 APVVYTGEETIRVL

-129 WELHYGLDMELTEKY
+129 WELHYGLDGELTEKH

-153 GNGAWFTE
+153 ENSAWFTE
-161 CARIELTPTDS
+161 CARIVLSPAED

-192 RIEIRKTG
+192 SMEIRKTG
-200 QGFVVINELSIEEY
+200 RGFVVINELPVEEY

-235 AICARTYVYAQM
+235 AICARTYVYAHLE
-247 DSPGYAEYGA
+247 SPGYEEYGA

-311 RVWNPGEEKRV
+311 RVWNPGEEKKV
-322 SYLTAASIS
+322 SYLTAVSIS
-331 ETAMQQERRKQESD
+331 ETAMQQEQN
-345 SAGFQG
+345 
-351 TGKQEGDSAGLQ
+351 
-363 GTGKQE
+363 
-369 GDSAELPGTGY
+369 SAEIPGTGY

-388 GDYFHEFLQNP
+388 GDYFHEFLHNP

-414 ITVESIDTESLQKVL
+414 ITVESIDAESLQKVL
-429 KERREAEPDR
+429 KERQEAEPDR
-439 IFVEE
+439 ILVEK
-444 NGENSEN
+444 S
-451 LAGNTGSKTE
+451 
-461 NNGDKTEPVGSKEG
+461 GDKTEPVGGNAENVGSNAG
-475 NAGSNAEIAGKWED
+475 NAGSNAEAAGEWED

-496 HIGKRGDGGIA
+496 CIGKRGDGGIA

-515 KRTVTV
+515 KKTVTV

-543 SKVEMKT
+543 SKVELKM
-550 LLLPSAFFEIETIK
+550 LLPSAFFEIESVK
-564 DGENM
+564 EGENM

-597 YTAADILL
+597 YTTADILL
-605 YFYKNCKIEN
+605 FFYRDCKIEN

>member
-12 VLIIIGIILLM
+12 ILIIIGILLLL

-32 MTKRQ
+32 KEKQQ
-37 NVKTGMYLAE
+37 NAKTGVYPAE
-47 GAKDGDDARVGSDNG
+47 GT
-62 IGNNSNNDA
+62 
-71 IDAILQGME
+71 DAILQGME
-80 AENSVSGGNALYSK
+80 AENSVSSGNAP
-94 EPTVYTGEETIRVL
+94 EQNAPVVYTGEETIRVL
-108 IQNSDYQGIF
+108 LQNSDYQGIF

-129 WELHYGLDMELTEKY
+129 WELHYGLDGELTERY
-144 AGGEELLLD
+144 AGGEEVLLD
-153 GNGAWFTE
+153 GNSAWFTE
-161 CARIELTPTDS
+161 CARIVLSPAED
-172 GGKISL
+172 GGRISL
-178 LSVNRSQ
+178 LSVKRSQ
-185 GTPAYRG
+185 GTPSYRG
-192 RIEIRKTG
+192 SMEIRKTG
-200 QGFVVINELSIEEY
+200 QGFVVINELPIEEY

-235 AICARTYVYAQM
+235 AICARTYVYAHLE
-247 DSPGYAEYGA
+247 SPGYGEYGA

-311 RVWNPGEEKRV
+311 RVWNPGEEKKV

-331 ETAMQQERRKQESD
+331 ETAMQQDQN
-345 SAGFQG
+345 
-351 TGKQEGDSAGLQ
+351 
-363 GTGKQE
+363 
-369 GDSAELPGTGY
+369 SAEIPGTEY

-388 GDYFHEFLQNP
+388 GDYFHEFLHNP

-414 ITVESIDTESLQKVL
+414 ITVESLDTESLRKVL
-429 KERREAEPDR
+429 KERQEAEPDR
-439 IFVEE
+439 ILVE
-444 NGENSEN
+444 
-451 LAGNTGSKTE
+451 K
-461 NNGDKTEPVGSKEG
+461 NGDKTEPVGSNAG
-475 NAGSNAEIAGKWED
+475 NTGSNAEDAGEWED

-496 HIGKRGDGGIA
+496 CIGKRGDGGIA

-515 KRTVTV
+515 KKTVTV

-543 SKVEMKT
+543 SKVELKM
-550 LLLPSAFFEIETIK
+550 LLPSAFFEIESVK
-564 DGENM
+564 EGENM

-597 YTAADILL
+597 YTTADILL
-605 YFYKNCKIEN
+605 FFYRDCKIEN

>member
-1 MGKMERIHKKT
+1 MGKTERIHKKT
-12 VLIIIGIILLM
+12 VLIIIGILLLL

-32 MTKRQ
+32 AAKQQ
-37 NVKTGMYLAE
+37 NAKNGVYPAE
-47 GAKDGDDARVGSDNG
+47 GAKDE
-62 IGNNSNNDA
+62 
-71 IDAILQGME
+71 E
-80 AENSVSGGNALYSK
+80 AENSVSGGNALVQK
-94 EPTVYTGEETIRVL
+94 APVVYTGEETIRVL

-129 WELHYGLDMELTEKY
+129 WELHYGLDGELTEKH

-153 GNGAWFTE
+153 ENSAWFKE
-161 CARIELTPTDS
+161 CARIVLSPAED

-192 RIEIRKTG
+192 SMEVRKTG
-200 QGFVVINELSIEEY
+200 QGLVVINELPVEEY

-235 AICARTYVYAQM
+235 AICARTYVYAHLE
-247 DSPGYAEYGA
+247 SPGYGEYGA

-311 RVWNPGEEKRV
+311 RVWNPGEEKKV
-322 SYLTAASIS
+322 SYLTAVSIS
-331 ETAMQQERRKQESD
+331 ESAMQQEQN
-345 SAGFQG
+345 
-351 TGKQEGDSAGLQ
+351 
-363 GTGKQE
+363 
-369 GDSAELPGTGY
+369 SAEIPGTGY

-388 GDYFHEFLQNP
+388 GDYFHEFLHNP

-414 ITVESIDTESLQKVL
+414 ITVESIDAESLQKVL
-429 KERREAEPDR
+429 KERQEAEPDR
-439 IFVEE
+439 ILVEKS
-444 NGENSEN
+444 GD
-451 LAGNTGSKTE
+451 AGNAGSNT
-461 NNGDKTEPVGSKEG
+461 G
-475 NAGSNAEIAGKWED
+475 NAGSNAGNAGGNAETAGEWED

-496 HIGKRGDGGIA
+496 SIGKRGDGGIA

-515 KRTVTV
+515 KKTVTV

-543 SKVEMKT
+543 SKVELKM
-550 LLLPSAFFEIETIK
+550 LLPSAFFEIESVK
-564 DGENM
+564 EGENM

-597 YTAADILL
+597 YTTADILL
-605 YFYKNCKIEN
+605 FFYRDCKIEN

>member
-12 VLIIIGIILLM
+12 ILIIIGILLLL

-32 MTKRQ
+32 KEKQQ
-37 NVKTGMYLAE
+37 NAKTGVYPAE
-47 GAKDGDDARVGSDNG
+47 GT
-62 IGNNSNNDA
+62 
-71 IDAILQGME
+71 DAILQGME
-80 AENSVSGGNALYSK
+80 AENSVSSGNTPEQKA
-94 EPTVYTGEETIRVL
+94 PVVYTGEETIRVL

-129 WELHYGLDMELTEKY
+129 WELHYGLDGELTEKH
-144 AGGEELLLD
+144 AGGEKLLLD
-153 GNGAWFTE
+153 GNSAWFTE
-161 CARIELTPTDS
+161 CARIVLSPAED

-192 RIEIRKTG
+192 SMEIRKTG
-200 QGFVVINELSIEEY
+200 QGFVVINELPVEEY

-235 AICARTYVYAQM
+235 AICARTYVYAHLE
-247 DSPGYAEYGA
+247 SPGYGEYGA

-311 RVWNPGEEKRV
+311 RVWNPGEEKKV

-331 ETAMQQERRKQESD
+331 ETAMQQDQN
-345 SAGFQG
+345 
-351 TGKQEGDSAGLQ
+351 
-363 GTGKQE
+363 
-369 GDSAELPGTGY
+369 SAEIPGTEY

-388 GDYFHEFLQNP
+388 GDYFHEFLHNP

-414 ITVESIDTESLQKVL
+414 ITVESLDTESLRKVL
-429 KERREAEPDR
+429 KERQEAEPDR
-439 IFVEE
+439 ILVE
-444 NGENSEN
+444 
-451 LAGNTGSKTE
+451 K
-461 NNGDKTEPVGSKEG
+461 NGDKTEPVGSNAG
-475 NAGSNAEIAGKWED
+475 NAGSNAEAAGEWED

-496 HIGKRGDGGIA
+496 RIGKRGDGGIA

-515 KRTVTV
+515 KKTVTV

-543 SKVEMKT
+543 SKVELKM
-550 LLLPSAFFEIETIK
+550 LLPSAFFEIESVK
-564 DGENM
+564 EGENM

-597 YTAADILL
+597 YTTADILL
-605 YFYKNCKIEN
+605 FFYRDCKIEN

>member
-1 MGKMERIHKKT
+1 MGKTERIHKKT
-12 VLIIIGIILLM
+12 VLIIIGILLLL

-32 MTKRQ
+32 TAKQQ
-37 NVKTGMYLAE
+37 NAKNGVYPAE
-47 GAKDGDDARVGSDNG
+47 GEKDE
-62 IGNNSNNDA
+62 
-71 IDAILQGME
+71 E
-80 AENSVSGGNALYSK
+80 AENSVSSGNAPEQK
-94 EPTVYTGEETIRVL
+94 APVVYTGEETIRVL
-108 IQNSDYQGIF
+108 IQNSDYQGIY
-118 HKEVKLSCDTE
+118 HKEVKISCDTE
-129 WELHYGLDMELTEKY
+129 WELHYGLDGELTEKH

-153 GNGAWFTE
+153 GNSAWFTE
-161 CARIELTPTDS
+161 CARIVLSPAED

-192 RIEIRKTG
+192 SMEIRKTG
-200 QGFVVINELSIEEY
+200 QGFVVINELPVEEY

-235 AICARTYVYAQM
+235 AICARTYVYAHLE
-247 DSPGYAEYGA
+247 SPGYGEYGA

-311 RVWNPGEEKRV
+311 RVWNPGEEKKV

-331 ETAMQQERRKQESD
+331 ETAMQQDQN
-345 SAGFQG
+345 
-351 TGKQEGDSAGLQ
+351 
-363 GTGKQE
+363 
-369 GDSAELPGTGY
+369 SAEIPGTEY

-414 ITVESIDTESLQKVL
+414 ITVESLDTESLRKVL
-429 KERREAEPDR
+429 KERQEAEPDR
-439 IFVEE
+439 ILVE
-444 NGENSEN
+444 
-451 LAGNTGSKTE
+451 K
-461 NNGDKTEPVGSKEG
+461 NGDKTEPVGSNAGNTDSNAGNTDSNAG
-475 NAGSNAEIAGKWED
+475 NADSNAEAAGEWED

-496 HIGKRGDGGIA
+496 RIGKRGDGGIA

-515 KRTVTV
+515 KKTVTV

-543 SKVEMKT
+543 SKVELKM
-550 LLLPSAFFEIETIK
+550 LLPSAFFEIESVK
-564 DGENM
+564 EGENM

-597 YTAADILL
+597 YTTADILL
-605 YFYKNCKIEN
+605 FFYRDCKIEN

>member
-1 MGKMERIHKKT
+1 MGKTERIHKKT
-12 VLIIIGIILLM
+12 VLIIIGILLLL

-32 MTKRQ
+32 TAKQQ
-37 NVKTGMYLAE
+37 NAKNGVYPAE
-47 GAKDGDDARVGSDNG
+47 GAKDE
-62 IGNNSNNDA
+62 
-71 IDAILQGME
+71 E
-80 AENSVSGGNALYSK
+80 AENTVSGGNAPEQK
-94 EPTVYTGEETIRVL
+94 APVVYTGEETIRVL
-108 IQNSDYQGIF
+108 IQNSDYQGIY

-129 WELHYGLDMELTEKY
+129 WELHYGLDGELTEKH
-144 AGGEELLLD
+144 AVEEELLLD
-153 GNGAWFTE
+153 GNSAWFTE
-161 CARIELTPTDS
+161 CARIVLSPAED

-192 RIEIRKTG
+192 SMEIRKTER
-200 QGFVVINELSIEEY
+200 GFVVINELPVEEY

-235 AICARTYVYAQM
+235 AICARTYVYAHLE
-247 DSPGYAEYGA
+247 SPGYGEYGA

-311 RVWNPGEEKRV
+311 RVWNPGEEKKV
-322 SYLTAASIS
+322 SYLTAVSIS
-331 ETAMQQERRKQESD
+331 ETAMQQDQN
-345 SAGFQG
+345 
-351 TGKQEGDSAGLQ
+351 
-363 GTGKQE
+363 
-369 GDSAELPGTGY
+369 SAEIPGTEY

-388 GDYFHEFLQNP
+388 GDYFHEFLHNP

-414 ITVESIDTESLQKVL
+414 ITVESLDTESLRKVL
-429 KERREAEPDR
+429 KERQEAEPDR
-439 IFVEE
+439 ILVE
-444 NGENSEN
+444 
-451 LAGNTGSKTE
+451 K
-461 NNGDKTEPVGSKEG
+461 NGDKTEPVGSNAG
-475 NAGSNAEIAGKWED
+475 NAGSNEGNTDSNAGNAGGNAEAAGEWED

-496 HIGKRGDGGIA
+496 RIGKRGDGGIA

-515 KRTVTV
+515 KKTVTV

-543 SKVEMKT
+543 SKVELKM
-550 LLLPSAFFEIETIK
+550 LLPSAFFEIESVK
-564 DGENM
+564 EGENM

-597 YTAADILL
+597 YTTADILL
-605 YFYKNCKIEN
+605 FFYRDCKIEN

>member
-1 MGKMERIHKKT
+1 MGKTERIHKKT
-12 VLIIIGIILLM
+12 VLIIIGILLLL

-32 MTKRQ
+32 TAKQQ
-37 NVKTGMYLAE
+37 NAKNGVYPAE
-47 GAKDGDDARVGSDNG
+47 GAKDE
-62 IGNNSNNDA
+62 
-71 IDAILQGME
+71 E
-80 AENSVSGGNALYSK
+80 AENTVSGGNALAQK
-94 EPTVYTGEETIRVL
+94 APVVYTGEETIRVL
-108 IQNSDYQGIF
+108 IQNSDYQGIY

-129 WELHYGLDMELTEKY
+129 WELHYGLDGELTEKH

-153 GNGAWFTE
+153 ENSAWFTE
-161 CARIELTPTDS
+161 CARIVLSPAED

-178 LSVNRSQ
+178 LSVNRSH

-192 RIEIRKTG
+192 SMEIRKTG
-200 QGFVVINELSIEEY
+200 QGFVVINELPVEEY

-235 AICARTYVYAQM
+235 AICARTYVYAHLE
-247 DSPGYAEYGA
+247 SPGYGEYGA

-311 RVWNPGEEKRV
+311 RVWNPGEEKKV

-331 ETAMQQERRKQESD
+331 ETAMQQDQN
-345 SAGFQG
+345 
-351 TGKQEGDSAGLQ
+351 
-363 GTGKQE
+363 
-369 GDSAELPGTGY
+369 SAEIPGTEY

-388 GDYFHEFLQNP
+388 GDYFHEFLHNP

-414 ITVESIDTESLQKVL
+414 ITVESLDTESLRKVL
-429 KERREAEPDR
+429 KERQEAEPDR
-439 IFVEE
+439 ILVE
-444 NGENSEN
+444 
-451 LAGNTGSKTE
+451 K
-461 NNGDKTEPVGSKEG
+461 NGDKTEPVGSNAG
-475 NAGSNAEIAGKWED
+475 NTDSNAGNTGSNAEAAGEWED

-496 HIGKRGDGGIA
+496 CIGKRGDGGIA

-515 KRTVTV
+515 KKTVTV

-543 SKVEMKT
+543 SKVELKM
-550 LLLPSAFFEIETIK
+550 LLPSAFFEIESVK
-564 DGENM
+564 EGENM

-597 YTAADILL
+597 YTTADILL
-605 YFYKNCKIEN
+605 FFYRDCKIEN

>member
-1 MGKMERIHKKT
+1 MGKTERIHKKT
-12 VLIIIGIILLM
+12 VLIIIGILLLL

-32 MTKRQ
+32 TAKQQ
-37 NVKTGMYLAE
+37 NAKNGVYPAE
-47 GAKDGDDARVGSDNG
+47 GAKDE
-62 IGNNSNNDA
+62 
-71 IDAILQGME
+71 E
-80 AENSVSGGNALYSK
+80 AENSVSGGNALVQK
-94 EPTVYTGEETIRVL
+94 APVVYTGEETIRVL

-129 WELHYGLDMELTEKY
+129 WELHYGLDGELTEKH

-153 GNGAWFTE
+153 GNSAWFTE
-161 CARIELTPTDS
+161 CARIVLSPAED

-185 GTPAYRG
+185 GTPAYQG
-192 RIEIRKTG
+192 SMEIRKTG
-200 QGFVVINELSIEEY
+200 QGFVVINELPVEEY

-235 AICARTYVYAQM
+235 AICARTYVYAHLE
-247 DSPGYAEYGA
+247 SPGYGEYGA

-311 RVWNPGEEKRV
+311 RVWNPGEEKKV
-322 SYLTAASIS
+322 SYLTAVSIS
-331 ETAMQQERRKQESD
+331 ETAMQQEQNSAEILGTEKQE
-345 SAGFQG
+345 
-351 TGKQEGDSAGLQ
+351 E
-363 GTGKQE
+363 
-369 GDSAELPGTGY
+369 DSAEIPGTGY

-388 GDYFHEFLQNP
+388 GDYFHEFLHNP

-414 ITVESIDTESLQKVL
+414 ITVESIDAESLQKVL
-429 KERREAEPDR
+429 KERQEAEPDR
-439 IFVEE
+439 ILVEK
-444 NGENSEN
+444 S
-451 LAGNTGSKTE
+451 
-461 NNGDKTEPVGSKEG
+461 GDKTEPVGG
-475 NAGSNAEIAGKWED
+475 NAGNAGGNAEAAGEWED

-496 HIGKRGDGGIA
+496 CIGKRGDGGIA

-515 KRTVTV
+515 KKTVTV

-543 SKVEMKT
+543 SKVELKM
-550 LLLPSAFFEIETIK
+550 LLPSAFFEIESVK
-564 DGENM
+564 EGENM

-597 YTAADILL
+597 YTTADILL
-605 YFYKNCKIEN
+605 FFYRDCKIEN

>member
-1 MGKMERIHKKT
+1 MGKTERIHKKA
-12 VLIIIGIILLM
+12 VLIIIGILLLL

-32 MTKRQ
+32 TAKQQ
-37 NVKTGMYLAE
+37 NAKNGVYPAE
-47 GAKDGDDARVGSDNG
+47 GAKDE
-62 IGNNSNNDA
+62 
-71 IDAILQGME
+71 E
-80 AENSVSGGNALYSK
+80 AENSVSGGNALVQK
-94 EPTVYTGEETIRVL
+94 APVVYTGEETIRVL

-129 WELHYGLDMELTEKY
+129 WELHYGLDGELTEKH

-153 GNGAWFTE
+153 ENSAWFTE
-161 CARIELTPTDS
+161 CARIVLSPAED

-192 RIEIRKTG
+192 SMEIRKTG
-200 QGFVVINELSIEEY
+200 QGFVVINELPVEEY

-235 AICARTYVYAQM
+235 AICARTYVYAHLE
-247 DSPGYAEYGA
+247 SPGYGEYGA

-311 RVWNPGEEKRV
+311 RVWNPGEEKKV
-322 SYLTAASIS
+322 SYLTAVSIS
-331 ETAMQQERRKQESD
+331 ETAMQQEQNSAEIPGTEKQE
-345 SAGFQG
+345 
-351 TGKQEGDSAGLQ
+351 E
-363 GTGKQE
+363 
-369 GDSAELPGTGY
+369 DSAEIPGTEKQEEDSAEPTGTGY

-388 GDYFHEFLQNP
+388 GDYFHEFLHNP

-414 ITVESIDTESLQKVL
+414 ITVESIDAESLQKVL
-429 KERREAEPDR
+429 KERQEAEPDR
-439 IFVEE
+439 ILVEK
-444 NGENSEN
+444 S
-451 LAGNTGSKTE
+451 
-461 NNGDKTEPVGSKEG
+461 GDKTEPVGDNAENVGSNAG
-475 NAGSNAEIAGKWED
+475 NAGGNAEAAGEWED

-496 HIGKRGDGGIA
+496 CIGKRGDGGIA

-515 KRTVTV
+515 KKTVTV

-543 SKVEMKT
+543 SKVELKM
-550 LLLPSAFFEIETIK
+550 LLPSAFFEIESVK
-564 DGENM
+564 EGENM

-597 YTAADILL
+597 YTTADILL
-605 YFYKNCKIEN
+605 FFYRDCKIEN

>member
-1 MGKMERIHKKT
+1 MGKTERIHKKT
-12 VLIIIGIILLM
+12 VLIIIGILLLL

-32 MTKRQ
+32 TAKQQ
-37 NVKTGMYLAE
+37 NAKNGVYPAE
-47 GAKDGDDARVGSDNG
+47 GAKDE
-62 IGNNSNNDA
+62 
-71 IDAILQGME
+71 E
-80 AENSVSGGNALYSK
+80 AENAVSGGNALAQK
-94 EPTVYTGEETIRVL
+94 APVVYTGEETIRVL
-108 IQNSDYQGIF
+108 IQNSDYQGIY

-129 WELHYGLDMELTEKY
+129 WELHYGLDGELTEKH

-153 GNGAWFTE
+153 ENSAWFTE
-161 CARIELTPTDS
+161 CARIVLSPAED

-192 RIEIRKTG
+192 SMEIRKTG
-200 QGFVVINELSIEEY
+200 QGFVVINELPVEEY

-235 AICARTYVYAQM
+235 AICARTYVYAHLE
-247 DSPGYAEYGA
+247 SPGYGEYGA

-311 RVWNPGEEKRV
+311 RVWNPGEEKKV

-331 ETAMQQERRKQESD
+331 ETAMQQDQN
-345 SAGFQG
+345 
-351 TGKQEGDSAGLQ
+351 
-363 GTGKQE
+363 
-369 GDSAELPGTGY
+369 SAEIPGTEY

-388 GDYFHEFLQNP
+388 GDYFHEFLHNP

-414 ITVESIDTESLQKVL
+414 ITVESLDTESLRKVL
-429 KERREAEPDR
+429 KERQEAEPDR
-439 IFVEE
+439 ILVE
-444 NGENSEN
+444 
-451 LAGNTGSKTE
+451 K
-461 NNGDKTEPVGSKEG
+461 NGDKTEPVGSNAGNAGSNEG
-475 NAGSNAEIAGKWED
+475 NAGSNAGNAGGNVENVGGNAGNVGSNAEAAGEWED

-496 HIGKRGDGGIA
+496 CIGKRGDGGIA

-515 KRTVTV
+515 KKTVTV

-543 SKVEMKT
+543 SKVELKM
-550 LLLPSAFFEIETIK
+550 LLPSAFFEIESVK
-564 DGENM
+564 EGENM

-597 YTAADILL
+597 YTTADILL
-605 YFYKNCKIEN
+605 FFYRDCKIEN

>member
-1 MGKMERIHKKT
+1 MGKTECIHKKT
-12 VLIIIGIILLM
+12 VLIIIGILLLL

-32 MTKRQ
+32 AAKQQ
-37 NVKTGMYLAE
+37 NAKNGVYPAE
-47 GAKDGDDARVGSDNG
+47 GVKD
-62 IGNNSNNDA
+62 
-71 IDAILQGME
+71 E
-80 AENSVSGGNALYSK
+80 ETENFVSGGNALVQK
-94 EPTVYTGEETIRVL
+94 APVVYTGEETIRVL

-129 WELHYGLDMELTEKY
+129 WELHYGLDGELTEKH
-144 AGGEELLLD
+144 AGEEELLLD
-153 GNGAWFTE
+153 GNSAWFTE
-161 CARIELTPTDS
+161 CARIVLSPAED

-192 RIEIRKTG
+192 SMEVRKTG
-200 QGFVVINELSIEEY
+200 QGLVVINELPVEEY

-235 AICARTYVYAQM
+235 AICARTYVYAHLE
-247 DSPGYAEYGA
+247 SPGYGEYGA

-311 RVWNPGEEKRV
+311 RVWNPGEEKKV

-331 ETAMQQERRKQESD
+331 ETAMQQDQN
-345 SAGFQG
+345 
-351 TGKQEGDSAGLQ
+351 
-363 GTGKQE
+363 
-369 GDSAELPGTGY
+369 SAEIPGTGY

-388 GDYFHEFLQNP
+388 GDYFHEFLHNP

-414 ITVESIDTESLQKVL
+414 ITVESIDAESLQKVL
-429 KERREAEPDR
+429 KERQEAEPDR
-439 IFVEE
+439 ILVEK
-444 NGENSEN
+444 S
-451 LAGNTGSKTE
+451 S
-461 NNGDKTEPVGSKEG
+461 DKTEP
-475 NAGSNAEIAGKWED
+475 AGSNAGNAGGNAEAAGEWED

-496 HIGKRGDGGIA
+496 SIGKRGDGGIA
-507 ESLVIKGE
+507 ESLVIKG
-515 KRTVTV
+515 KKKTVTV

-543 SKVEMKT
+543 SKVELKM
-550 LLLPSAFFEIETIK
+550 LLPSAFFEIESVK
-564 DGENM
+564 EGENM

-597 YTAADILL
+597 YTTADILL
-605 YFYKNCKIEN
+605 FFYRDCKIEN

>member
-1 MGKMERIHKKT
+1 MGKTERIHKKT
-12 VLIIIGIILLM
+12 VLIIIGILLLL

-32 MTKRQ
+32 TAKQQ
-37 NVKTGMYLAE
+37 NAKNGVYPAE
-47 GAKDGDDARVGSDNG
+47 GAKDE
-62 IGNNSNNDA
+62 
-71 IDAILQGME
+71 E
-80 AENSVSGGNALYSK
+80 AENTVSGGNALAQK
-94 EPTVYTGEETIRVL
+94 APVVYTGEETIRVL
-108 IQNSDYQGIF
+108 IQNSDYQGIY

-129 WELHYGLDMELTEKY
+129 WELHYGLDGELTEKH
-144 AGGEELLLD
+144 AVGEELLLD
-153 GNGAWFTE
+153 GNSAWFTE
-161 CARIELTPTDS
+161 CARIVLSPAED

-192 RIEIRKTG
+192 SMEIRKTG
-200 QGFVVINELSIEEY
+200 QGFVVINELPVEEY

-235 AICARTYVYAQM
+235 AICARTYVYAHLE
-247 DSPGYAEYGA
+247 SPGYGEYGA

-311 RVWNPGEEKRV
+311 RVWNPGEEKKV
-322 SYLTAASIS
+322 SYLTAVSIS
-331 ETAMQQERRKQESD
+331 ETAMQQDQN
-345 SAGFQG
+345 
-351 TGKQEGDSAGLQ
+351 
-363 GTGKQE
+363 
-369 GDSAELPGTGY
+369 SAEIPGTEY

-414 ITVESIDTESLQKVL
+414 ITVESLDTESLRKVL
-429 KERREAEPDR
+429 KERQEAEPDR
-439 IFVEE
+439 ILVE
-444 NGENSEN
+444 
-451 LAGNTGSKTE
+451 K
-461 NNGDKTEPVGSKEG
+461 NGDKTEPVGG
-475 NAGSNAEIAGKWED
+475 NVGNTGSNAEAAGEWED

-496 HIGKRGDGGIA
+496 RIGKRGDGGIA

-515 KRTVTV
+515 KKTVTV

-543 SKVEMKT
+543 SKVELKM
-550 LLLPSAFFEIETIK
+550 LLPSAFFEIESVK
-564 DGENM
+564 EGENM

-597 YTAADILL
+597 YTTADILL
-605 YFYKNCKIEN
+605 FFYRDCKIEN